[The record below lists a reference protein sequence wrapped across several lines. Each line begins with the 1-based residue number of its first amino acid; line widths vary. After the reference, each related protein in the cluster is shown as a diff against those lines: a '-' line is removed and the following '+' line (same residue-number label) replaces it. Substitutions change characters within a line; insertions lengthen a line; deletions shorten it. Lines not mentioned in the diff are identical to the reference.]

1 MSTTDNIEVIRRA
14 MDMVNSKDL
23 SSMPQVMAPGAVRHD
38 LAGAVPDAIGREGIT
53 DFLQAVFLAI
63 PDVRIQIEDIL
74 ASGDRV
80 VARISAE
87 GTHAGEF
94 LGVTPTGK
102 RVNFAGINIYRMD
115 DGKIAETWQM
125 TDWAGF
131 LRQVGA

>member
-1 MSTTDNIEVIRRA
+1 